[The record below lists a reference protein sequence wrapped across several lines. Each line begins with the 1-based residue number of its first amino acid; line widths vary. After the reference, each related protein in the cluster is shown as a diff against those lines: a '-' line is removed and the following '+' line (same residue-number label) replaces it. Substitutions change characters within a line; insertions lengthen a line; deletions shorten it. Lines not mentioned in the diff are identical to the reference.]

1 MSAQADFDAALSNI
15 SMINRC
21 NKKLDYWRGIYE
33 ELGVPLRYAEP
44 TELEKLE
51 FIRLQAKKYAAD
63 QKRKP
68 KDK

>member
-1 MSAQADFDAALSNI
+1 MNQDEFDATMNNI
-15 SMINRC
+15 RMIERC
-21 NKKLDYWRGIYE
+21 NKRLDYWRGIYT

-51 FIRLQAKKYAAD
+51 FIRLQAKKYAAH